1 MILEK
6 LKEALA
12 AVELERNALNDTEA
26 ELRSMIARHTGNTVS
41 SSFVRDKDEINLSNL
56 SRSVKATSA
65 GERDGIDD
73 VADILRSAG
82 KPLHITEIAE
92 RLSTV
97 RNAQVN
103 RTEIEPGLNRHVTKT
118 KKRRIDKFGPSIF
131 GLPEWKNRQPSL
143 AHIA

>member
-41 SSFVRDKDEINLSNL
+41 TSFVRDKDEINLSNL
-56 SRSVKATSA
+56 SRAKATSA

-73 VADILRSAG
+73 VADILRSVG

-92 RLSTV
+92 RLSSI

-103 RTEIEPGLNRHVTKT
+103 RTEIEPGLNRHVAKT
-118 KKRRIDKFGPSIF
+118 KKLRIDKFGPSIF